1 MSTRK
6 RYSEEF
12 KIEAVKLTESSSATI
27 TQIAKEL
34 GVSVPTLNEWCRSG
48 CESA

>member
-27 TQIAKEL
+27 AQIAKEH
-34 GVSVPTLNEWCRSG
+34 GVSIPTLNNG
-48 CESA
+48 CSR